1 MVAQT
6 NEVLLYLGQVEQAQT
21 QSDFMSVK
29 IMHSEKYGFVTA
41 AEHEKRERIER
52 QDMEQLRLMQE
63 ISNSSATMVRGMRT
77 PPPPMQKKGSLSL
90 SKVNRRV

>member
-1 MVAQT
+1 MVSQT

-21 QSDFMSVK
+21 QSDFKSVK
-29 IMHSEKYGFVTA
+29 IMHSETYGFVTA

-63 ISNSSATMVRGMRT
+63 NSNSSANMFGGLRT
-77 PPPPMQKKGSLSL
+77 SPAPVPKSLSL